1 MSLTDP
7 RSQLETRCFT
17 QFTTAGQ
24 VAYTTS
30 ECWKT
35 HFKNKSANKQ
45 STILGLAV
53 RQHGRQKAVVDTLH
67 GLDFTISNKQ
77 CLNWETAPGNAVLD
91 NAIAHDGYFVPPGTQ
106 KSILACFHINNAV
119 FTTDALDGESTVDT
133 LMMSGFQRKYPIFKF
148 SHSMLIKVAHLKLSR
163 RILTT
168 RHDVTTTPSWRHEIH
183 N

>member
-1 MSLTDP
+1 MISLADP

-53 RQHGRQKAVVDTLH
+53 RQLARQKAVVDMLHDLH
-67 GLDFTISNKQ
+67 GLDFTISNKK
-77 CLNWETAPGNAVLD
+77 CFDWETAPGNAVLD
-91 NAIAHDGYFVPPGTQ
+91 NASAHGGCFVPPGTQ
-106 KSILACFHINNAV
+106 KSFLACFIKVILKLPALKFVISMKLSIDPYQNHKIN
-119 FTTDALDGESTVDT
+119 T
-133 LMMSGFQRKYPIFKF
+133 KF
-148 SHSMLIKVAHLKLSR
+148 SRELIC
-163 RILTT
+163 
-168 RHDVTTTPSWRHEIH
+168 RH
-183 N
+183 